1 VAEIK
6 VWPYSV
12 LVPRNPAA
20 DTVPFTRSGG
30 MSLGG
35 VEPATRT
42 DKGYWRV
49 DYGGITM
56 RGRDRAQWKCWN
68 AVRQHLSGRSGL
80 IAVRIPS
87 KLAAPYASGRY
98 EAPPETLH
106 DDLTTF
112 DDDTLHVQGAINVVT
127 DGVTALGATTI
138 HLRIIKADADLVG
151 VRFSY
156 NHAAYETG
164 PVISVDGDVWEVPV
178 TPAIRQLIPDGADL
192 EFDNPTCLCH
202 LSSDTAMDVPEDW
215 AAKNVTVNV
224 SFVEATDYWSRLAL
238 GLE

>member
-12 LVPRNPAA
+12 LVPRNPQA
-20 DTVPFTRSGG
+20 DPNPFTKSGG
-30 MSLGG
+30 ASLGG
-35 VEPATRT
+35 VEPKTRT
-42 DKGYWRV
+42 DRGWWTV
-49 DYGGITM
+49 SYGGIVM

-68 AVRQHLSGRSGL
+68 AVRQHLSGGAGV

-112 DDDTLHVQGAINVVT
+112 DDETLHVQGAINVVT

-138 HLRIIKADADLVG
+138 RLRIIKADDDLVG
-151 VRFSY
+151 VRFSC

-164 PVISVDGDVWEVPV
+164 PVISVDGDIWEVPI
-178 TPAIRQLIPDGADL
+178 TPAIRQLIPAGADL

-202 LSSDTAMDVPEDW
+202 LASDTAMDLPEDW